1 MKYIYGP
8 VQSRRLGLSLGI
20 SLTPYK
26 FCSLDCVYCQLGPTQ
41 TKTQERGIY
50 TPVEEILQEFKG
62 IIASEIFKQ
71 IDYISFSGFGEPML
85 NAKISSLIAGIRG
98 LCDKKIS
105 LITNSTLLVDSD
117 ARREILNVD
126 LIVPSLDAASQEIFE
141 KIDKPVSGLKIEEI
155 INGLVLLRKEFSRQI
170 WLEIMFVK
178 GLNDSENELDLLRAA
193 VDKINPNKIQLNSP
207 VRAPKDFRLKAL
219 SRKRLEEIKEFFG
232 PRAEII

>member
-41 TKTQERGIY
+41 TKTFERGIY
-50 TPVEEILQEFKG
+50 SPADEILAEFKG
-62 IIASEIFKQ
+62 LLTSEIFHK

-85 NAKISSLIAGIRG
+85 NAKISDIITGIRG
-98 LCDKKIS
+98 LCDKKIA
-105 LITNSTLLVDSD
+105 LITNSTLFIDPAV
-117 ARREILNVD
+117 RREILNVD
-126 LIVPSLDAASQEIFE
+126 LIVPSLDAASQEVFE
-141 KIDKPVSGLKIEEI
+141 KIDKPAPGIKIEEI
-155 INGLVLLRKEFSRQI
+155 IDGLILLRKEFLKQI
-170 WLEIMFVK
+170 WIEIMFVK
-178 GLNDSENELDLLRAA
+178 GLNDSETELDGLRAA

-207 VRAPKDFRLKAL
+207 VRAPKDFHFKPL

>member
-41 TKTQERGIY
+41 TKTFQRGLY
-50 TPVEEILQEFKG
+50 TPVEEILKEFKSLLN
-62 IIASEIFKQ
+62 SETFRQ

-85 NAKISSLIAGIRG
+85 NAKISELVAGIRA
-98 LCDKKIS
+98 LCDKKIA
-105 LITNSTLLVDSD
+105 LITNSTLFIDPAV
-117 ARREILNVD
+117 RREILGLD
-126 LIVPSLDAASQEIFE
+126 LIVPSLDAASQEVFE
-141 KIDKPVSGLKIEEI
+141 KIDKPVPGIKIEEI
-155 INGLVLLRKEFSRQI
+155 INGLILLRKEFLRQI

-178 GLNDSENELDLLRAA
+178 GLNDSEKELDGLRAA

-207 VRAPKDFRLKAL
+207 VRAPNDFKFKAL